1 MIGHIIFFAGGLSL
15 VIYGVCT
22 NTKGR
27 KQIRN
32 EMLKKYILIYFAS
45 AVVCNFVLIPILS
58 FLKK

>member
-1 MIGHIIFFAGGLSL
+1 MIGHIIFFVSGLSL
-15 VIYGVCT
+15 VVYGVYA

-32 EMLKKYILIYFAS
+32 EMLKKYILIYFVLT
-45 AVVCNFVLIPILS
+45 VVSNFVLIPILS